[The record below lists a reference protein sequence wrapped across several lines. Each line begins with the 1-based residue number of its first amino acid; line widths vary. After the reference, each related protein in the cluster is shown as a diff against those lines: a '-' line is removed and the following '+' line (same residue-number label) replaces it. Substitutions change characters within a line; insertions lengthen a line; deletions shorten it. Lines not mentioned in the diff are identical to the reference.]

1 MDDVRRARTGLQ
13 LWVAAYLIATFGAAA
28 LVKTGIVTGW
38 PGLILVFS
46 TFLLLIP
53 MVRSIERTREACGMK
68 SAAMRT
74 YNRRMM
80 IAAFSYVVLLL
91 GCVAV
96 AAHLAPPAPV
106 RVGLAI
112 LVSLPVL
119 FMIRAMALLLK
130 EERDEYLRMRIVEQ
144 NLIAT
149 GFLLAAATI
158 YGFLTTFDLAPK
170 LDSFLVVP
178 VWAVG
183 LGIGRAFQRDGSC

>member
-1 MDDVRRARTGLQ
+1 MDDVKKARGGTL
-13 LWVAAYLIATFGAAA
+13 LWVAAYLTATFGAAA
-28 LVKTGIVTGW
+28 LVKTGIITGW
-38 PGLILVFS
+38 PGLILIFS

-53 MVRSIERTREACGMK
+53 MVRSIERVREACGIS

-74 YNRRMM
+74 YNRRML
-80 IAAFSYVVLLL
+80 IAAFTYVALLL

-96 AAHLAPPAPV
+96 AAHLAPPAPF
-106 RVGLAI
+106 RVVLAI

-130 EERDEYLRMRIVEQ
+130 EERDEYLRMRVIEQ

-149 GFLLAAATI
+149 GFLLAAATV

>member
-1 MDDVRRARTGLQ
+1 MDDAKKARGGTLF
-13 LWVAAYLIATFGAAA
+13 WVAAYLIATFGAAA
-28 LVKTGIVTGW
+28 LVKTGIITGW
-38 PGLILVFS
+38 PGLVLIFS

-53 MVRSIERTREACGMK
+53 MVRSIERTQQARGAY
-68 SAAMRT
+68 SPALRT

-80 IAAFSYVVLLL
+80 IAAFAYVALLL
-91 GCVAV
+91 GCVAA

-106 RVGLAI
+106 RVVLAI

-130 EERDEYLRMRIVEQ
+130 EERDEYLRTRVIEQ

-158 YGFLTTFDLAPK
+158 YGFLTSFELAPK

-178 VWAVG
+178 VWALG
-183 LGIGRAFQRDGSC
+183 LGIGRLFQRDATC

>member
-1 MDDVRRARTGLQ
+1 MDGIAKARTGTLF
-13 LWVAAYLIATFGAAA
+13 WVAAYLIATFGAAA
-28 LVKTGIVTGW
+28 LVKTGIITGW
-38 PGLILVFS
+38 PGLILIFS

-53 MVRSIERTREACGMK
+53 MVRSFERVQQARGTNSVAL
-68 SAAMRT
+68 RT
-74 YNRRMM
+74 YNRRML

-106 RVGLAI
+106 RVVLAI

-119 FMIRAMALLLK
+119 FMIRAMALLVK
-130 EERDEYLRMRIVEQ
+130 EGKDEYLRTRVIEQ
-144 NLIAT
+144 NMIAT
-149 GFLLAAATI
+149 GFLLAAATL
-158 YGFLTTFDLAPK
+158 YGFLTAFHLAPK